1 MNLKIFK
8 KKSNAFGL
16 EIEDGSLKAFLLDKK
31 GDEYKVL
38 AFGKKEIRK
47 GLVEGGAVINAKEL
61 AIEVRNLMNSSEC
74 RPIKCKQ
81 VILSIPETK
90 AFIRTIKIPKM
101 SREEAMEAVKW
112 ETEANIPIAVD
123 MAYLDWQVIRSDENQ
138 EEVLVVAIPKSVVD
152 AYCDVMSQAG
162 ISPIAV
168 EVDIIATI
176 RSLTTAGNNKE
187 PILIVD
193 IGAEKTSLAI
203 CKDQIPYF
211 TSSIP
216 LSGKTF
222 TDALQ
227 KELGV
232 SKEKAEEIKYKYG
245 LGRMRQDDTLYK
257 VYDPLLENLASEI
270 DRSISFYSESINA
283 GEKVEDIILSGGGA
297 LMIELV
303 DYLNEKVKKRVILGN
318 PFVGLKI
325 KEGSPVPLPNDV
337 LSYATSIGLALRN
350 FSHDD

>member
-1 MNLKIFK
+1 MRCKILGK
-8 KKSNAFGL
+8 KTNAFGL
-16 EIEDGSLKAFLLDKK
+16 EIEDGSLKAFRLDKK
-31 GDEYKVL
+31 GDEYEIL
-38 AFGKKEIRK
+38 AFGKKDIKK
-47 GLVEGGAVINAKEL
+47 GLIEEGVVINAKEL
-61 AIEVRNLMNSSEC
+61 ALEVRDLMNSSEG
-74 RPIKCKQ
+74 RPIKCRQ

-101 SREEAMEAVKW
+101 SREEAEEAVKW

-123 MAYLDWQVIRSDENQ
+123 MVYLDWQVIRSGENQ
-138 EEVLVVAIPKSVVD
+138 EEVLVVAVPKSVVD
-152 AYCDVMSQAG
+152 AYCDAMSQAG

-176 RSLTTAGNNKE
+176 RSLTTAENNRE

-222 TDALQ
+222 TDAIQ

-245 LGRMRQDDTLYK
+245 LGRMRQDDTLFK

-270 DRSISFYSESINA
+270 DRSINFYSESINA
-283 GEKVEDIILSGGGA
+283 GEKVEDIILSGGGS

-303 DYLNEKVKKRVILGN
+303 DYLNEKVKKRVTLGN
-318 PFVGLKI
+318 PFISLKI
-325 KEGSPVPLPNDV
+325 KKGSPAPSSDDI

-350 FSHDD
+350 FSYDD